1 MHKRLQQLE
10 NNVAELKKL
19 KKKHSLE
26 SIKKETAL
34 NWALRYGLLESIQ
47 IVIDISCHI
56 VVHMNLGNAK
66 TYAECIELIQ
76 KHQYIT
82 EDLGKK
88 LKAMTGLRNIL
99 VHEYVAVETEK
110 LYDMLNYLDD
120 FSEFSELISGNP
132 DFTKKS
138 DL

>member
-1 MHKRLQQLE
+1 MHNRLQQLE
-10 NNVAELKKL
+10 NNVAELKQL
-19 KKKHSLE
+19 KSNYSLE
-26 SIKKETAL
+26 SIKSETAL

-56 VVHMNLGNAK
+56 AVHMNLGNAQ

-76 KHQYIT
+76 KHEYIN

-88 LKAMTGLRNIL
+88 LKAMIGLRNIL

-120 FSEFSELISGNP
+120 FSEFSELISDNP
-132 DFTKKS
+132 NLIRKDN
-138 DL
+138 L